1 MSWTARV
8 FLIVLIIVVA
18 YVALK
23 SLTKPKSMGVFG
35 HYRAANISKQ
45 LNIPTKLVGKE
56 ACKTCHEQEYN
67 DLCSKEPS
75 SAHRDLQCEACH
87 GLGVAHPK
95 EGVVLSHGCKIPD
108 VTKQCMYCHEML
120 PSKPKSMP
128 QITLKGP
135 EAHFPGMACTTC
147 HTNTH
152 KPAFYK

>member
-1 MSWTARV
+1 MSFPARV
-8 FLIVLIIVVA
+8 LVVVVILFVV
-18 YVALK
+18 YLVAMQ
-23 SLTKPKSMGVFG
+23 TTTPKSMHIFG

-45 LNIPTKLVGKE
+45 LNIPAKLIGKE
-56 ACKTCHEQEYN
+56 TCKTCHEQEYN
-67 DLCSKEPS
+67 DLYSTEPS

-95 EGVVLSHGCKIPD
+95 KGVVLSHGCKIPD

-120 PSKPKSMP
+120 PSKPKDMP
-128 QITLKGP
+128 QITLKGE

-152 KPAFYK
+152 KPAYYK